1 MVKLWLMPM
10 NKTIVLCLM
19 MIFFTAAAE
28 ARYVRKL
35 REPDFFI
42 PADDRMHKPE
52 KLPPVQKIV
61 SQDSTEE
68 EKQVKFTEI
77 PEYKKKYSRYL
88 ADMAVFANTK
98 SFPVNEA
105 FDADMAVFTD
115 GKIFEV
121 TETAD
126 QNITTREQKSFYS
139 LVDSIVK
146 N

>member
-1 MVKLWLMPM
+1 M

-19 MIFFTAAAE
+19 IIFFTAAAE

-42 PADDRMHKPE
+42 PVDDRMHKPE
-52 KLPPVQKIV
+52 KL
-61 SQDSTEE
+61 
-68 EKQVKFTEI
+68 

>member
-1 MVKLWLMPM
+1 M

-19 MIFFTAAAE
+19 IIFFAAAAE

-35 REPDFFI
+35 IEPDFFI

-52 KLPPVQKIV
+52 KLPPVQKTV
-61 SQDSTEE
+61 SKDSAGE
-68 EKQVKFTEI
+68 EKAKLTDI

-88 ADMAVFANTK
+88 ADMAVFANSK

>member
-1 MVKLWLMPM
+1 M
-10 NKTIVLCLM
+10 NKTITVFLA
-19 MIFFTAAAE
+19 MILFAAAAE

-35 REPDFFI
+35 IEPDFFI

-52 KLPPVQKIV
+52 KLPPVQKTV

-88 ADMAVFANTK
+88 ADMAVFANSK

-105 FDADMAVFTD
+105 FNADMAAFTD
-115 GKIFEV
+115 GKVFEV

-126 QNITTREQKSFYS
+126 QKITTGEQKSFYS
-139 LVDSIVK
+139 LVDSIIK

>member
-10 NKTIVLCLM
+10 NKTITVFLA
-19 MIFFTAAAE
+19 MILFAAAAE

-35 REPDFFI
+35 IEPDFFI

-52 KLPPVQKIV
+52 KLPPVQKTV

-88 ADMAVFANTK
+88 ADMAVFANSK

-105 FDADMAVFTD
+105 FNADMAAFTD
-115 GKIFEV
+115 GKVFEV

-126 QNITTREQKSFYS
+126 QKITTGEQKSFYS
-139 LVDSIVK
+139 LVDSIIK

>member
-10 NKTIVLCLM
+10 NKTITVFLA
-19 MIFFTAAAE
+19 MILFAAAAE

-35 REPDFFI
+35 IEPDFFI
-42 PADDRMHKPE
+42 PADDRMHKQE
-52 KLPPVQKIV
+52 KLPPVQKTV
-61 SQDSTEE
+61 SKDSAGE
-68 EKQVKFTEI
+68 EKAKLTDI

-88 ADMAVFANTK
+88 ADMAVFANSK

-105 FDADMAVFTD
+105 FNADMAAFTD
-115 GKIFEV
+115 GKVFEV

-126 QNITTREQKSFYS
+126 QKITTGEQKSFYF
-139 LVDSIVK
+139 LVDSIIK